1 LPIPYG
7 LDVATEYSFRMCATD
22 QKAPGGL
29 CAQTRTFHT
38 IRPDGDLVRGF
49 FATQLSGVGHTGNV
63 DAQSDPSGA
72 HPSGELNLPGDPGN
86 PFSGDVTCLAVHGAE
101 AAVGAVGTRFDGTP
115 ASGLL
120 KVRDLAPASDPDKA
134 RYTITAGAT
143 PPDCATAT
151 FGDLFTQAFS
161 LFVVYDTP

>member
-1 LPIPYG
+1 
-7 LDVATEYSFRMCATD
+7 
-22 QKAPGGL
+22 
-29 CAQTRTFHT
+29 
-38 IRPDGDLVRGF
+38 
-49 FATQLSGVGHTGNV
+49 
-63 DAQSDPSGA
+63 
-72 HPSGELNLPGDPGN
+72 LNLPGDPGN